1 MLHVL
6 KRLVLIVMAYLAAVL
21 VGLVSIVILYILL
34 SSLPGAPAYFSTL
47 SLSPL
52 VILIVHPVGFVVL
65 YVTLILTCIPSLAGG
80 LMAELFA
87 LRKVWLHG
95 LLGAVI
101 GAGAFVYASPEIVGT
116 IDGTDWADLAI
127 VAVAGL
133 AGGVTYWLIAG
144 RNAGFRREMP
154 FLAAA

>member
-6 KRLVLIVMAYLAAVL
+6 KRIVLVVGAYIAAVL
-21 VGLVSIVILYILL
+21 IALVSIVILYLLL
-34 SSLPGAPAYFSTL
+34 SSLPGAPAYFSTM

-52 VILIVHPVGFVVL
+52 VILVVPPVGFVVL
-65 YVTLILTCIPSLAGG
+65 YVTLILTCVPSLAGG
-80 LMAELFA
+80 LAAEVFA
-87 LRKVWLHG
+87 LRKVWVHG

-101 GAGAFVYASPEIVGT
+101 GAGAFIYASPEIVGS
-116 IDGTDWADLAI
+116 IEGTDWADLAI

-144 RNAGFRREMP
+144 RNAGFQRETP
-154 FLAAA
+154 LLAAA